1 MRLRGLCAL
10 CVLLL
15 FSACGSSPSL
25 FRQYEYEE
33 EVYLSLDGSATVYVN
48 SSIAALN
55 ALRGT
60 TFGAST
66 SAPVDTAPIRAE

>member
-1 MRLRGLCAL
+1 MSLRRSVCALCLLGGLCA
-10 CVLLL
+10 
-15 FSACGSSPSL
+15 SACGGSSL

-33 EVYLSLDGSATVYVN
+33 DVYLALDGTATVYVN

-60 TFGAST
+60 TF
-66 SAPVDTAPIRAE
+66 D